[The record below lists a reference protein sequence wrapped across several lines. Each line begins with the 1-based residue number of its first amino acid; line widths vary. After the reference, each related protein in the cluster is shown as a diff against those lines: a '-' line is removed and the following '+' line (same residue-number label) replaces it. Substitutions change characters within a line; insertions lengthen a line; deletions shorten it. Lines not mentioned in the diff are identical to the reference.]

1 MLALTFLWMLVG
13 KLLVPYYRQP
23 VLSKVKSAKKALRSV
38 GALSANNA
46 RDLLKKGAKGEKNT
60 NIYIESKTNNY
71 KYE

>member
-38 GALSANNA
+38 GALSAKRKA
-46 RDLLKKGAKGEKNT
+46 QIKRVF
-60 NIYIESKTNNY
+60 
-71 KYE
+71 